1 MSRLYAWQVLACL
14 PSSACTNTSKDW
26 QDHRRM
32 ALYHSAMAHIIP
44 EINEICSKNDY
55 YRFADK
61 VVRQGRGFWHLLCMD
76 GAEIAAATMCGTDNC
91 PTCECPKAEL
101 DNTEDTYP
109 LRRTESVRKQ
119 VVQARAE
126 HLNAD
131 GTIKDN
137 HKEKVCCI
145 VCMLHGI

>member
-1 MSRLYAWQVLACL
+1 MSAAYPQGLCL
-14 PSSACTNTSKDW
+14 HQHQQGLQAL
-26 QDHRRM
+26 RRM

-44 EINEICSKNDY
+44 EINHICSKNDY

-137 HKEKVCCI
+137 HKEKLCCI
-145 VCMLHGI
+145 VCMLHVI

>member
-1 MSRLYAWQVLACL
+1 
-14 PSSACTNTSKDW
+14 
-26 QDHRRM
+26 
-32 ALYHSAMAHIIP
+32 
-44 EINEICSKNDY
+44 
-55 YRFADK
+55 
-61 VVRQGRGFWHLLCMD
+61 MD

-131 GTIKDN
+131 GAIKDN

-145 VCMLHGI
+145 VCMLHVI

>member
-1 MSRLYAWQVLACL
+1 ML
-14 PSSACTNTSKDW
+14 PD
-26 QDHRRM
+26 
-32 ALYHSAMAHIIP
+32 IIP

-61 VVRQGRGFWHLLCMD
+61 LVRQGRGFWHLLCMD

-119 VVQARAE
+119 VEQARAE
-126 HLNAD
+126 HLKAD

-137 HKEKVCCI
+137 HKEKVCC
-145 VCMLHGI
+145 V